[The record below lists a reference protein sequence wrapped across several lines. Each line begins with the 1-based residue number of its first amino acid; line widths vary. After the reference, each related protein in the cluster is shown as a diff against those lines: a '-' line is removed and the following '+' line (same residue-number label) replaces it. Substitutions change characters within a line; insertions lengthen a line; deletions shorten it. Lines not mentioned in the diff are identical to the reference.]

1 MTDPGVMLRRNEL
14 AALGERL
21 VDLESDATV
30 TVARG
35 GGLTGGTRAT
45 WAEADAGI
53 AAAWEV
59 YRAVDDLLGRAESDP
74 ARAAEL
80 LAAPTVPTA
89 AGPCDAATAL
99 AAAGAEL
106 AAAAAVRPGWPPP
119 GGGLASRVQVASAA
133 ALAAGDGP
141 AQRAADAIAGLLVG
155 DPLAVTEADVVHVES
170 LAQAATGRHA
180 AVQSATGRLDLDL
193 ERARAT
199 LDTLDADVQAAA
211 GELAHAA
218 SRIAGVDVP
227 SPARDLPALA
237 GWLDRIAATGGSDQ
251 PRQPP
256 PWTTGSR
263 PRSPAGPSWTA
274 PSTPPAPACGA
285 GRRGGACGRRCGPRP
300 APAASTS
307 NPTWPPPWPPPA
319 TSCGG
324 RRATWRRPTPPWP
337 PCRRSWKTA
346 PEVPDDRDRDRLRP
360 ARLCR
365 HVVDGYCD
373 TCGMAPSAAPAGRTG
388 SGRVVTRSGRVSGRV
403 DVSA

>member
-59 YRAVDDLLGRAESDP
+59 YRAVDELLGRAESDP
-74 ARAAEL
+74 ARAAEM

-89 AGPCDAATAL
+89 AGPCDPATAL

-106 AAAAAVRPGWPPP
+106 DAAAAVVARLAAAW
-119 GGGLASRVQVASAA
+119 GGLASRVQVASAA
-133 ALAAGDGP
+133 ALAAGDEP
-141 AQRAADAIAGLLVG
+141 AQRAADAVAGLLVG

-180 AVQSATGRLDLDL
+180 AVQSATGRLDLDM

-218 SRIAGVDVP
+218 SRIAGLDVP
-227 SPARDLPALA
+227 TPARDLPALA
-237 GWLDRIAATGGSDQ
+237 GWLDRIAATGGSDRPAAAAALDDWFAAAESRRAELDRALDTARTGMRRRSEGRGLWSALRAKAGARRLDEQ
-251 PRQPP
+251 PDVAAALAAARDELWRAPCDLAAADAALAAL
-256 PWTTGSR
+256 SAVLEDR
-263 PRSPAGPSWTA
+263 PG
-274 PSTPPAPACGA
+274 
-285 GRRGGACGRRCGPRP
+285 GPR
-300 APAASTS
+300 
-307 NPTWPPPWPPPA
+307 
-319 TSCGG
+319 
-324 RRATWRRPTPPWP
+324 
-337 PCRRSWKTA
+337 
-346 PEVPDDRDRDRLRP
+346 
-360 ARLCR
+360 
-365 HVVDGYCD
+365 
-373 TCGMAPSAAPAGRTG
+373 
-388 SGRVVTRSGRVSGRV
+388 
-403 DVSA
+403 